1 MDKAIVERRRAIEA
15 LRAGV
20 PNRDVVRHLPPLQSD
35 VDEKFEALLEA
46 AALSWGSG
54 EAPSGQPSSGLLL
67 EGDFGSGKSHWLEHF
82 GHLALEHRF
91 VCSTVVLNKE
101 TPLHDAAKLYR
112 ACVASAVAPDKTGPA
127 LEEIAHAYHT
137 ERAQGFRELL
147 DWTHSDQALEPRL
160 AATLTLFEKSGDPE
174 MRKRVAEEWAGAP
187 MPVPELKAALRDIGE
202 PRTYA
207 VSRGHK
213 MPPLLW
219 FAFLTRFF
227 RSAGYAGWV
236 VLLDETEMVS
246 KYSLRQRGRSY
257 AHLAQLLG
265 LARGAP
271 MPGLATVF
279 TITKDYA
286 GQVLVGR
293 KNDQANI
300 PARLAGTSDE
310 PLIAQAEA
318 GMKAIRGKGLDLR
331 APSRAQVEAVYEQV
345 RALYAQAYQWR
356 APEISRRE
364 YSSSTGMRQYVRSWI
379 NAWDLRRLYDH
390 EADVV
395 AESLAMSYDED
406 ADMQT
411 TPAEQPEERE
421 QREEAEEADEP
432 SVTF

>member
-20 PNRDVVRHLPPLQSD
+20 PNRDAVRHLPPLQSD

-46 AALSWGSG
+46 AALSWD
-54 EAPSGQPSSGLLL
+54 SGQSPTGLLL
-67 EGDFGSGKSHWLEHF
+67 EGDFGTGKSHWLEHF

-112 ACVASAVAPDKTGPA
+112 ACVSSAVAPDKIGPA
-127 LEEIAHAYHT
+127 LEEIAHSYHT
-137 ERAQGFRELL
+137 ESAQGFGELL
-147 DWTHSDQALEPRL
+147 DWTRSNQDLEPRL

-187 MPVPELKAALRDIGE
+187 MPVPELKAALRDLGE
-202 PRTYA
+202 PRTYT
-207 VSRGHK
+207 VSRDHK
-213 MPPLLW
+213 MTPLLW
-219 FAFLTRFF
+219 FAFLARFF
-227 RSAGYAGWV
+227 RSAGYAGWI

-265 LARGAP
+265 LARGPAL
-271 MPGLATVF
+271 PGLAAVF
-279 TITKDYA
+279 TITKDYT
-286 GQVLVGR
+286 GQVLLGR

-300 PARLAGTSDE
+300 PARLVGTGDE
-310 PLIAQAEA
+310 AIIALAEA
-318 GMKAIRGKGLDLR
+318 GMKAIRGKGINLR
-331 APSRAQVEAVYEQV
+331 SPSRAQVEAVYEQV
-345 RALYAQAYQWR
+345 RALYSQAYDWR

-364 YSSSTGMRQYVRSWI
+364 YAASTGMRQYVRSWI

-395 AESLAMSYDED
+395 AEPVAMSYEEDTDMQTAPAEQHED
-406 ADMQT
+406 AD
-411 TPAEQPEERE
+411 TPI
-421 QREEAEEADEP
+421 
-432 SVTF
+432 VTF

>member
-20 PNRDVVRHLPPLQSD
+20 PNRDVVRHLPPGQPD
-35 VDEKFEALLEA
+35 VIEKFEALLEA
-46 AALSWGSG
+46 ASLSWDSGSMSPG
-54 EAPSGQPSSGLLL
+54 MLL
-67 EGDFGSGKSHWLEHF
+67 EGDFGTGKSHWLEHF

-112 ACVASAVAPDKTGPA
+112 ACVASAIAPGRTGPA
-127 LEEIAHAYHT
+127 LEEIAYSYHT
-137 ERAQGFRELL
+137 ERAAGFRELL
-147 DWTHSDQALEPRL
+147 DWASAEKELDPRL
-160 AATLTLFEKSGDPE
+160 AATLAVFEKSGDAE

-202 PRTYA
+202 ARNYTVA
-207 VSRGHK
+207 RGRK
-213 MPPLLW
+213 TAPVLW
-219 FAFLTRFF
+219 FSFLSRFF

-236 VLLDETEMVS
+236 LLLDETEMVS
-246 KYSLRQRGRSY
+246 KYSPRQRGRSY

-265 LARGAP
+265 LAKGTEI
-271 MPGLATVF
+271 PGLASVF

-286 GQVLVGR
+286 GQVLLG
-293 KNDQANI
+293 KKDDQSNI
-300 PARLAGTSDE
+300 PARLAGTPDE
-310 PLIAQAEA
+310 AVVALAEA
-318 GMKAIRGKGLDLR
+318 GMKAIRGKGIDLR
-331 APSRAQVEAVYEQV
+331 SPTRAQVEAVYGQV
-345 RALYAQAYQWR
+345 RELYSLAYEWS

-395 AESLAMSYDED
+395 MESVPMSYDED
-406 ADMQT
+406 ADMQA
-411 TPAEQPEERE
+411 PVEEP
-421 QREEAEEADEP
+421 EEADSP
-432 SVTF
+432 IITF